1 MREEERRIDKFN
13 SICRQYH
20 LQLAFLFGSQA
31 KTGYD
36 LLLEKEPHEPSDL
49 KGDID
54 LGVVFL
60 NPPVEGKKL
69 HLYGSLY
76 EDLFPLFQP
85 IKLDLIF
92 LKEADYLVQYEACC
106 GINIFKTD
114 DLASTDYVEHVVK
127 YAADWKFEM
136 DLFYRDVREAIG
148 NGQIFVEYRT
158 IDQ

>member
-1 MREEERRIDKFN
+1 MKKIDEFN
-13 SICRQYH
+13 VICQQYR

-31 KTGYD
+31 RTGYD
-36 LLLEKEPHEPSDL
+36 LLLEKEPYNVPDL
-49 KGDID
+49 NGDID

-60 NPPVEGKKL
+60 RHLAEREKL
-69 HLYGSLY
+69 RLYGSLY

-114 DLASTDYVEHVVK
+114 NLSLTDYLEHVVK

-136 DLFYRDVREAIG
+136 DLFYRDVREAISD
-148 NGQIFVEYRT
+148 GQIFVEYRT
-158 IDQ
+158 IEQ